1 MVTHDDQPHAPLRI
15 GELARRAG
23 VTSRTVRHYHVY
35 GLLPE
40 PDRDASGH
48 RRYDVADLARL
59 IEIGRLRASGQPID
73 RIVALLI
80 DFPPSTAIVPS
91 DTGSLDAQPAQV
103 AAEDTVD
110 GWSTTDG

>member
-23 VTSRTVRHYHVY
+23 VTSRTVRQYHVY

-91 DTGSLDAQPAQV
+91 DPGPLDAQPAQV